1 MLLFRGQTLDPDAH
15 IAFSRRFGAL
25 QEVAQKQY
33 QMAGKPEIYI
43 IGNVEEN
50 GRAIGDP
57 SVGRLWHSDQSF
69 LPHPAIGSLLYGVD
83 CPEQGAD
90 TLFANMYKAYD
101 ALSQEL
107 QWRIE
112 RLHAVHSFSEYYEA
126 LRDRDPTQPE
136 LTDSRRA
143 LYPDVVHPLV
153 RRNPRTGR
161 KALYINPGYATAI
174 VELPGPEGTQLL
186 RDLCEH
192 CSRDEFVYRH
202 KWQNGDLLFWDNL
215 AVNHKGTPFDTDPLH
230 TADAPNDRCRRS
242 GYLPRKPAELVR
254 RSSERINCFQIR
266 HLLRELWRC
275 GLGARPL
282 IGQLEH
288 GLDRLDDDIGMDVV
302 NHVTGVWQNAQSRA
316 GNIAMQAHRVP
327 AMVDGL
333 VAVAGHDNHRYT
345 DFAIVRTGPFSPLSK
360 SSAVLGARA

>member
-1 MLLFRGQTLDPDAH
+1 MTIDLAEKHLASTLTLRPLSSALGAEVIAFDAATRVSSATIGALRNALDEHGVLLFRGQTLDPDAH
-15 IAFSRRFGAL
+15 IGFSRRFGAL

-90 TLFANMYKAYD
+90 TLFANMYKAYE
-101 ALSQEL
+101 ALSHEL
-107 QWRIE
+107 QWRIR

-126 LRDRDPTQPE
+126 LRERDPTQPE

-215 AVNHKGTPFDTDPLH
+215 AVNHKGTSFDT
-230 TADAPNDRCRRS
+230 ARYIRR
-242 GYLPRKPAELVR
+242 
-254 RSSERINCFQIR
+254 
-266 HLLRELWRC
+266 
-275 GLGARPL
+275 
-282 IGQLEH
+282 
-288 GLDRLDDDIGMDVV
+288 M
-302 NHVTGVWQNAQSRA
+302 
-316 GNIAMQAHRVP
+316 HRTT
-327 AMVDGL
+327 
-333 VAVAGHDNHRYT
+333 VAGDPDTY
-345 DFAIVRTGPFSPLSK
+345 
-360 SSAVLGARA
+360 RASLLN